1 MQKKLI
7 KSLVLACFLGKT
19 TNANLLESVPALIS
33 QISGVPMSPKH
44 HKHGSVVADIMD
56 QDIGVEIDKEIGVD
70 ENKEELSKGYMD
82 WVAENKTEPTAHG
95 QKGHVEWNA

>member
-1 MQKKLI
+1 MQKKI
-7 KSLVLACFLGKT
+7 IYSFVLACFLGKT

-33 QISGVPMSPKH
+33 QLSGIPMSSKH

-56 QDIGVEIDKEIGVD
+56 QDVGVEIDKELGVD

-82 WVAENKTEPTAHG
+82 WVAENKTNPTAHG
-95 QKGHVEWNA
+95 